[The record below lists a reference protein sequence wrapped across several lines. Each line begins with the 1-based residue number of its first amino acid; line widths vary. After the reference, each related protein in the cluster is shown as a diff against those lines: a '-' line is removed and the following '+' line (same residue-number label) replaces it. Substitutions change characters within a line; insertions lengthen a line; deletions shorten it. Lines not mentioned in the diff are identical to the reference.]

1 MEQEDLMRMSK
12 GRLIVFSA
20 PSGCG
25 KGTMLAEILKDENY
39 CVSVSATTRSPREGE
54 VDGVNY
60 YFMSKGDFLQRVADS
75 EFLEYAEYCDNYYGT
90 LMSEVDGKLNEGKN
104 VILEIEVQGALKIRE
119 KRPDAL
125 MIFILPPSVSELRR
139 RLKKRG
145 TETDEVIEQR
155 VSQAAREIEV
165 APKYDYAIV
174 NDALEDA
181 ISDFFAVMRAEKLKT
196 QFSENTINE
205 VLKNA

>member
-1 MEQEDLMRMSK
+1 MTMNK

-25 KGTMLAEILKDENY
+25 KGTMLAEILKDKNY
-39 CVSVSATTRSPREGE
+39 CVSVSATTREPREGE

-60 YFMSKGDFLQRVADS
+60 HFISKGDFLQKVADS
-75 EFLEYAEYCDNYYGT
+75 EFLEHAEYCDNYYGT
-90 LMSEVDGKLNEGKN
+90 LISEVDGRLNDGLN
-104 VILEIEVQGALKIRE
+104 VILEIEVQGAMKIRE

-125 MIFILPPSVSELRR
+125 FIFIAPPSVNELRR

-145 TETDEVIEQR
+145 TETDEVIEKR
-155 VSQAAREIEV
+155 VSQAAGEIAL
-165 APKYDYAIV
+165 APKYDYIIV

-181 ISDFFAVMRAEKLKT
+181 VSDFFAVMRAEKLKAE
-196 QFSENTINE
+196 FSENTINE

>member
-1 MEQEDLMRMSK
+1 MRMSK

-165 APKYDYAIV
+165 ASKYDYAIV

>member
-1 MEQEDLMRMSK
+1 MEQEELMRMSK

-104 VILEIEVQGALKIRE
+104 VILEIEVQGAQKIRE

-165 APKYDYAIV
+165 ASKYDYAIV